1 MRTQITTLMLLAS
14 LAAACGGS
22 SSSTPP
28 KPALGATQVDRMGR
42 AGVNTALTNPFGV
55 TPATQTSDQTK
66 DAYNAVSDPARFGQF
81 KAQIAQN
88 LAILDGLDRTCG
100 NQFAAGTTAAAGRY
114 DALAGVLADDRLY
127 VNSATGTC
135 STYLAVEAAFVTGGA
150 LGANDCGGRTP
161 TEDVID
167 ETFSLLAI
175 GAPSGV
181 TDGIDRDAEGG
192 ASATTFP
199 FLGSPNP

>member
-1 MRTQITTLMLLAS
+1 MRTESTILMLLAS
-14 LAAACGGS
+14 LTAACGGS
-22 SSSTPP
+22 SSGPP
-28 KPALGATQVDRMGR
+28 KPTIGATQVDRMGR

-55 TPATQTSDQTK
+55 SPATQTSDQTK
-66 DAYNAVSDPARFGQF
+66 DAYNAVSDPSRFGQF

-88 LAILDGLDRTCG
+88 LAILDGLDQTCG
-100 NQFAAGTTAAAGRY
+100 NQFAVGAAAAPGRY
-114 DALAGVLADDRLY
+114 DTLAGVLADDRLF
-127 VNSATGTC
+127 VNTATGSC

-167 ETFSLLAI
+167 ETYSLLAI

-181 TDGIDRDAEGG
+181 TDGVDRDADGG
-192 ASATTFP
+192 ADSTAFP
-199 FLGSPNP
+199 FLGQPNP